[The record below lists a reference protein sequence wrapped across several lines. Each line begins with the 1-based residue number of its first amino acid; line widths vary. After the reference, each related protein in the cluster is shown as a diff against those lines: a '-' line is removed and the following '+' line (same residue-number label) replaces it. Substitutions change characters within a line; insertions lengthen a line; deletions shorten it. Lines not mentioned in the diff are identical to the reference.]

1 MSRRWTARPNWSP
14 DSTLPGMPAVPWWK
28 DAASMGSQ
36 DTDSPLTR
44 TTLPP
49 LTEDPMSSPGTP
61 TPMSA

>member
-1 MSRRWTARPNWSP
+1 
-14 DSTLPGMPAVPWWK
+14 MPAVPWWK